1 MNATDVDSQLRIAP
15 RGGALGADV
24 AGIDFA
30 VPFSPDQVAVLM
42 AALARHKVL
51 FFRDQDI
58 TSAQQIARGKQ
69 FGELEIHPFTREKVG
84 GAIFADPLNPEL
96 VVVESR
102 PERPSVAEQWH
113 SDTTWR
119 ECPSLGSILR
129 MTHRPDS
136 GGRTMWADMAAAY
149 QGLDDRTRHLIDDA
163 VAVHDSENF
172 RNHLRRGGASEAQIA
187 DLATRYPPVEHPVV
201 RTHRVTGERAIFV
214 NTSFTL
220 LIKGMSESE
229 SRDTLQHLYRQAENP
244 DYQVA
249 IDWEPGDIAFWDNR
263 STQHAVTGD
272 VVGHR
277 RLERVTLVGDRPV

>member
-1 MNATDVDSQLRIAP
+1 MSAIAVDEQLQIAP
-15 RGGALGADV
+15 RDGALGADV
-24 AGIDFA
+24 SGVDFGA
-30 VPFSPDQVAVLM
+30 PFSAARVAAIM
-42 AALARHKVL
+42 AALARYKVL
-51 FFRDQDI
+51 FFHDQDI
-58 TSAQQIARGKQ
+58 TSAQQIARGRQ

-102 PERPSVAEQWH
+102 PERPTVAEQWH

-119 ECPSLGSILR
+119 ERPSLGSILR
-129 MTHRPDS
+129 MTHRPES

-187 DLATRYPPVEHPVV
+187 DLAARYPPVEHPVV
-201 RTHRVTGERAIFV
+201 RTHPVTGERSIFV
-214 NTSFTL
+214 NVSFTVR
-220 LIKGMSESE
+220 IKGMSDDE
-229 SRDTLQHLYRQAENP
+229 SRETLRHLYRQAENP

-249 IDWEPGDIAFWDNR
+249 LDWEAGDIAFWDNR

-277 RLERVTLVGDRPV
+277 RLERVTLIGDRPV